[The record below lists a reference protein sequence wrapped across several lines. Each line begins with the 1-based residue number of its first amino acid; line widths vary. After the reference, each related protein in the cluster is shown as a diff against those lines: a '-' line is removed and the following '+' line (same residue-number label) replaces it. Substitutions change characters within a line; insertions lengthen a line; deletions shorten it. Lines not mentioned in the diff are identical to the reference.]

1 MKNDF
6 EKFRKWRRW
15 HKAIIW
21 VLTGLL
27 MVLLSLSIECMARS
41 SHEFVDPRRIHL
53 RFILGLVYSLGLVLT
68 NIISLSVMGQCLRCP
83 HCGKLVMSKWLG
95 RDAAGRNCAK
105 RIQNRQPIQCIH
117 CGQEIDTN

>member
-1 MKNDF
+1 MKTDF
-6 EKFRKWRRW
+6 EMFRKWRRW
-15 HKAIIW
+15 QKAIGC
-21 VLTGLL
+21 VLTGLF
-27 MVLLSLSIECMARS
+27 VVYLSLSLGYVLRP
-41 SHEFVDPRRIHL
+41 SHGFVDFQRISHHSL
-53 RFILGLVYSLGLVLT
+53 VGFIFFLSLSLMNV
-68 NIISLSVMGQCLRCP
+68 ISLCVMDECLHCP